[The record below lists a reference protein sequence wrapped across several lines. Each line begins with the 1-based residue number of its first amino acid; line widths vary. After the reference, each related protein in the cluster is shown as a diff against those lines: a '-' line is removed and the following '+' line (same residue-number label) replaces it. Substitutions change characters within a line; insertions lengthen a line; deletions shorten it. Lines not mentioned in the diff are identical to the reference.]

1 MSEWKNR
8 SREYKKRHAA
18 RRLIENLTIEEK
30 DAVRRKWLA
39 DVSGDN
45 HRDMPL
51 KSWRKLLD
59 ALQQCD

>member
-30 DAVRRKWLA
+30 DAVRRKWRERKA
-39 DVSGDN
+39 
-45 HRDMPL
+45 RQ
-51 KSWRKLLD
+51 RKLRREEINENHLS
-59 ALQQCD
+59 